1 MPSGWGEYDFF
12 FLNWAVKMFGSRR
25 EINLGADGILSG
37 IVGFHDGC
45 IWSTTES
52 WSLITSER
60 RGKMSEGSAF
70 SIGDVWN
77 RNREREDP
85 SRRSLLYDPGVSN
98 FGSCRPYYIVDIV
111 CCSFGLSLGQA
122 SGTKLLRG
130 EVYWSS
136 ENSWMMMTSLT
147 YEIIAIPQCAL

>member
-1 MPSGWGEYDFF
+1 
-12 FLNWAVKMFGSRR
+12 MFGSRR

-70 SIGDVWN
+70 SIGDV
-77 RNREREDP
+77 
-85 SRRSLLYDPGVSN
+85 
-98 FGSCRPYYIVDIV
+98 
-111 CCSFGLSLGQA
+111 
-122 SGTKLLRG
+122 
-130 EVYWSS
+130 
-136 ENSWMMMTSLT
+136 
-147 YEIIAIPQCAL
+147 